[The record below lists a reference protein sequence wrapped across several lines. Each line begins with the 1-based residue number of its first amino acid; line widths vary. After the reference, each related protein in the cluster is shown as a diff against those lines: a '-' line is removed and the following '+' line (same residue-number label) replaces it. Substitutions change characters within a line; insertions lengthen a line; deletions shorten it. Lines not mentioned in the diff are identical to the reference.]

1 MLGAGMKRREFITL
15 VGGAAMWPLKAR
27 AQQPAKLKRIAM
39 VHPSSKVGDL
49 TINGRYKAFF
59 QELTRLGYVEGRNLA
74 VERYS
79 AEGRTERFAELARQV
94 VASNPD
100 LVFAIAGP
108 LALSFK
114 TATTTIPIV
123 TVTADPIAI
132 GLVPSIAHP
141 GGNITGVAVDGGLE
155 ILGKRIGL
163 LIEAAS
169 KPSHAGYLASRANW
183 ERPIGAAARE
193 AGQRA
198 GISLA
203 GELLASFDDGEYR
216 RVFGTLKQE
225 RVDAIIV
232 SEESEH
238 LTYRELLV
246 ELVAESSVPAVYP
259 YREFVEVGGLLSYS
273 IELAAAYRRIAGLV
287 DEIFKGTDP
296 ADIPFYQQTKFELI
310 INLKTAKALGLELP
324 AMLLGR
330 ADEVIE

>member
-1 MLGAGMKRREFITL
+1 MKRREFIRL
-15 VGGAAMWPLKAR
+15 VGGVAAAMPLAVR
-27 AQQPAKLKRIAM
+27 AQQPAKMKRIAI
-39 VHPSSKVGDL
+39 VHPSSKVDDL
-49 TINGRYKAFF
+49 TINGNGRYKAFF
-59 QELTRLGYVEGRNLA
+59 EELTRLGHVEGKNLA

-79 AEGRTERFAELARQV
+79 GEGRTERYAELTRHV
-94 VASNPD
+94 VSSNPD
-100 LVFAIAGP
+100 LIFAIAGP

-141 GGNITGVAVDGGLE
+141 GGNVTGVAVDGGLE

-163 LIEAAS
+163 LIEATS
-169 KPSHAGYLASRANW
+169 KPSNAGYLASRSNW

-193 AGQRA
+193 AGKRA
-198 GISLA
+198 GISLT
-203 GELLASFDDGEYR
+203 GELLASFNDGEYR
-216 RVFGTLKQE
+216 RVFGALKE
-225 RVDAIIV
+225 DRVDAIIV

-246 ELVAESSVPAVYP
+246 ELVAKSSVPAVYP
-259 YREFVEVGGLLSYS
+259 YREFVEVGGLISYS
-273 IELAAAYRRIAGLV
+273 IDLAAAYRRLANLV
-287 DEIFKGTDP
+287 DEILKGANP

>member
-1 MLGAGMKRREFITL
+1 MKRRELTGLI
-15 VGGAAMWPLKAR
+15 GGVAVSPLAAW
-27 AQQPAKLKRIAM
+27 AQQPAKMKRIAM
-39 VHPSSKVGDL
+39 VHPSSKVDDL

-59 QELTRLGYVEGRNLA
+59 LELTHLGWVEGKNLT

-79 AEGRTERFAELARQV
+79 GEGRTERYVELARHV
-94 VASNPD
+94 VSSNPD
-100 LVFAIAGP
+100 LIFAIAGP

-114 TATTTIPIV
+114 AATTTIPIV

-141 GGNITGVAVDGGLE
+141 GGNVAGIAVDGGLE

-163 LIEAAS
+163 LIEATS
-169 KPSHAGYLASRANW
+169 KPSNAGYLASRGNW

-193 AGQRA
+193 AAKRA
-198 GISLA
+198 GISMR
-203 GELLASFDDGEYR
+203 GELLASFNDDEYR
-216 RVFGTLKQE
+216 RVFGALKQD

-238 LTYRELLV
+238 ITYRELLV
-246 ELVAESSVPAVYP
+246 ELAANSSVPAVYP
-259 YREFVEVGGLLSYS
+259 YREFVEVGGLISYS
-273 IELAAAYRRIAGLV
+273 IDLAAAYRRLANLV
-287 DEIFKGTDP
+287 DEILKGADP
-296 ADIPFYQQTKFELI
+296 ADIPFYEQTKFELI

-324 AMLLGR
+324 AMFLGR